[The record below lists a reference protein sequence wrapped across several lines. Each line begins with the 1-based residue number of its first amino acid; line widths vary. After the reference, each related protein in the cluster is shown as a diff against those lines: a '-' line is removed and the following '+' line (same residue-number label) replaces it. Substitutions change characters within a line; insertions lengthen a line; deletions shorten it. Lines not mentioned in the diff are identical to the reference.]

1 MLIVGLTGGMA
12 CGKTH
17 VARELGRLGCY
28 ILEADE
34 IGHEVMRPGNAACSR
49 IVDAFGRE
57 ILDGDGAIN
66 RAALA
71 ARVFGKPAELERLNA
86 IVHPAVH
93 EEEARRIQEIAAKD
107 PHAIIVHVAAI
118 LIESGAYKSVDKI
131 IVVTCTRE
139 QQIERALHRA
149 RVLNKGAGA
158 DEAAIVAR
166 LDSQMP
172 LEKKKAFADYLIDA
186 SGTEDETLRQ
196 TRRIWEDL
204 KRQV

>member
-17 VARELGRLGCY
+17 VARELLQLGCY

-34 IGHEVMRPGNAACSR
+34 IGHEVMMPGQPAYSG
-49 IVDAFGRE
+49 IVDAFGKE
-57 ILDGDGAIN
+57 ILNADGAIN

-93 EEEARRIQEIAAKD
+93 ADEKKRIAEIAARD
-107 PHAIIVHVAAI
+107 RRAIIVHVAAI
-118 LIESGAYKSVDKI
+118 LIESGAYKSVDRI
-131 IVVTCTRE
+131 IVVTCTRA

-149 RVLNKGAGA
+149 RVLSKDASV

-166 LDSQMP
+166 LDNQMP

-186 SGTEDETLRQ
+186 SGTEDDTLRQ
-196 TRRIWEDL
+196 TRIVWEDL

>member
-17 VARELGRLGCY
+17 VARELQHLGCY

-34 IGHEVMRPGNAACSR
+34 IGHEAMMPGQAAYTA
-49 IVDAFGRE
+49 IVGAFGKE
-57 ILDGDGAIN
+57 ILHEDGTIN

-93 EEEARRIQEIAAKD
+93 EEEKRRVAEIAAKD
-107 PHAIIVHVAAI
+107 PHAIIVLVAAI
-118 LIESGAYKSVDKI
+118 LIESGAYKNVDKI
-131 IVVTCTRE
+131 IVVTCSRE

-149 RVLNKGAGA
+149 RHFNASV

-166 LDSQMP
+166 LESQMP
-172 LEKKKAFADYLIDA
+172 LEKKKTFADYLIDA
-186 SGTEDETLRQ
+186 SGTEAGTLRQ
-196 TRRIWEDL
+196 TGIVWEDL

>member
-17 VARELGRLGCY
+17 VARELRNLGCY

-34 IGHEVMRPGNAACSR
+34 IGHEVMMPGQAACNA
-49 IVDAFGRE
+49 IVAAFGKE
-57 ILDGDGAIN
+57 ILNEDLTIN
-66 RAALA
+66 RASLA
-71 ARVFGKPAELERLNA
+71 ARVFGKPVELERLNA

-93 EEEARRIQEIAAKD
+93 EEEKRRIAEIAAKD
-107 PHAIIVHVAAI
+107 SHAIIVHVAAI

-131 IVVTCTRE
+131 IVVTCSRE

-149 RVLNKGAGA
+149 RHLNTAV
-158 DEAAIVAR
+158 DEAAIIAR
-166 LDSQMP
+166 LENQMP
-172 LEKKKAFADYLIDA
+172 LEKKKTFADYQIDA
-186 SGTEDETLRQ
+186 SGTEAETLCQ
-196 TRRIWEDL
+196 TRIVWEDL

>member
-17 VARELGRLGCY
+17 VARELRQLGCY

-34 IGHEVMRPGNAACSR
+34 IGHEVMMPGQPAYTA
-49 IVDAFGRE
+49 IVDAFGKE
-57 ILDGDGAIN
+57 ILNVDGAIN

-71 ARVFGKPAELERLNA
+71 ARVFGKPAELDRLNA
-86 IVHPAVH
+86 IVHPAVNA
-93 EEEARRIQEIAAKD
+93 EEKKRIAEIAAKD
-107 PHAIIVHVAAI
+107 PHAIVVHVAAI
-118 LIESGAYKSVDKI
+118 LIESGAYKSVDRI

-149 RVLNKGAGA
+149 GVLSKGASV
-158 DEAAIVAR
+158 DEAATVAR
-166 LDSQMP
+166 LDNQMP

-186 SGTEDETLRQ
+186 SGTEAATLHQ
-196 TRRIWEDL
+196 TRIIWEDL

>member
-17 VARELGRLGCY
+17 VARELHRLGCFV
-28 ILEADE
+28 IEADE
-34 IGHEVMRPGNAACSR
+34 IGHEVMKPGHSAYDR
-49 IVDAFGRE
+49 IVAGFGKE
-57 ILDGDGAIN
+57 ILHEDGTIN
-66 RAALA
+66 RTALA
-71 ARVFGKPAELERLNA
+71 ALVFGKPAGLERLNA

-93 EEEARRIQEIAAKD
+93 EEEKRLIEEIAAKD

-118 LIESGAYKSVDKI
+118 LIESGAYKNVDKI

-139 QQIERALHRA
+139 QQIARAMHRALTTG
-149 RVLNKGAGA
+149 KGDGA
-158 DEAAIVAR
+158 DESAIIAR
-166 LDSQMP
+166 LESQMP
-172 LEKKKAFADYLIDA
+172 LEKKKAFADYVIDA

-196 TRRIWEDL
+196 TRIVWEDL